1 MNREVS
7 SVLESDCRTA
17 HGPGSHVAMDTFGN
31 PPPAESPL
39 VRFLYPAPARRRTAG
54 GIFKW
59 WESRRLAY
67 NVVVGAGGALT
78 MSIATVF
85 GQIVGEPMA
94 VSQLLTPV
102 IPIAIMAN
110 ICYTLGPVTEWF
122 LHRLW
127 GRDVQPVGPHLF
139 RAGLI
144 LSAGATFLLPTLLMG
159 FALVLWLVRGIFG
172 LG

>member
-7 SVLESDCRTA
+7 SVLESDSRAA
-17 HGPGSHVAMDTFGN
+17 HGTGAHAAVDPFGD
-31 PPPAESPL
+31 PPATESPL

-67 NVVVGAGGALT
+67 NVIVGAGGALT

-85 GQIVGEPMA
+85 SQIVGQPMA
-94 VSQLLTPV
+94 VSQLLAPV
-102 IPIAIMAN
+102 LPIAIMAN
-110 ICYTLGPVTEWF
+110 ICYTLGPLTEWF

-127 GRDVQPVGPHLF
+127 GTDVQPSGPHLF

-172 LG
+172 LF

>member
-1 MNREVS
+1 MNREVPS
-7 SVLESDCRTA
+7 ALESASRA
-17 HGPGSHVAMDTFGN
+17 AVDTIGD
-31 PPPAESPL
+31 PTSESPL
-39 VRFLYPAPARRRTAG
+39 VRFLYPDPARRRTAG

-67 NVVVGAGGALT
+67 NVIVGVCGAFT

-85 GQIVGEPMA
+85 GAIIGEPMA
-94 VSQLLTPV
+94 VGNLLTPV
-102 IPIAIMAN
+102 LPIAIIAN
-110 ICYTLGPVTEWF
+110 ICYTLGPLTEWS

-127 GRDVQPVGPHLF
+127 GKEVLPVGPHLF

-144 LSAGATFLLPTLLMG
+144 LSTGVTFLLPTLLMG
-159 FALVLWLVRGIFG
+159 FALVLWLVRAVLG

>member
-7 SVLESDCRTA
+7 SVLESDSRAA
-17 HGPGSHVAMDTFGN
+17 HEPGGHAAIDTFGD
-31 PPPAESPL
+31 PPSLESPL

-67 NVVVGAGGALT
+67 NVIVGAGGALT

-85 GQIVGEPMA
+85 SQLIGQPMA
-94 VSQLLTPV
+94 AAQLLAPV
-102 IPIAIMAN
+102 VPIAIMAN
-110 ICYTLGPVTEWF
+110 ICYTLGPLTEWF

>member
-7 SVLESDCRTA
+7 SILESDSRAA
-17 HGPGSHVAMDTFGN
+17 HGPGSHAAIDTFGD
-31 PPPAESPL
+31 PPSSESPL
-39 VRFLYPAPARRRTAG
+39 ARFLYPAPARRRTAG

-67 NVVVGAGGALT
+67 NVIVGAGGALT

-85 GQIVGEPMA
+85 SQIIGAPMA
-94 VSQLLTPV
+94 VSELLTPV

-110 ICYTLGPVTEWF
+110 ICYTLGPLTEWF

>member
-7 SVLESDCRTA
+7 SVLESDSRAA
-17 HGPGSHVAMDTFGN
+17 HTPGSQ
-31 PPPAESPL
+31 PALETIGDPSPSESPL
-39 VRFLYPAPARRRTAG
+39 ARFLFPSPARRRTAG

-67 NVVVGAGGALT
+67 NVIVGVSGALT

-85 GQIVGEPMA
+85 GQLIGEPMA
-94 VSQLLTPV
+94 VGQLLTPV
-102 IPIAIMAN
+102 VPIAIMAN
-110 ICYTLGPVTEWF
+110 ICYTLGPLTEWF

-127 GRDVQPVGPHLF
+127 GKEVLPVGPHLF

-144 LSAGATFLLPTLLMG
+144 LSTGVIFLIPTLLMG
-159 FALVLWLVRGIFG
+159 FALVLWLVRAVLG

>member
-7 SVLESDCRTA
+7 SVLESDSRTA
-17 HGPGSHVAMDTFGN
+17 HGSGSPAAIDTFGD
-31 PPPAESPL
+31 PPSSESPL
-39 VRFLYPAPARRRTAG
+39 IRFLYPAPARRTAG

-67 NVVVGAGGALT
+67 NVIVGAGGALT
-78 MSIATVF
+78 MSIATVISQLV
-85 GQIVGEPMA
+85 GQPMA
-94 VSQLLTPV
+94 VSELMAPV

-110 ICYTLGPVTEWF
+110 ICYTLGPLTEWG

-127 GRDVQPVGPHLF
+127 GREVQPVGPHLF

-172 LG
+172 IG

>member
-7 SVLESDCRTA
+7 PVPDPPTSESR
-17 HGPGSHVAMDTFGN
+17 
-31 PPPAESPL
+31 L
-39 VRFLYPAPARRRTAG
+39 VGFLYPAPARRRTLG
-54 GIFKW
+54 GILRW

-67 NVVVGAGGALT
+67 NTIVGVCGALT

-85 GQIVGEPMA
+85 GQIIGQPMA
-94 VSQLLTPV
+94 VAQLLAPV
-102 IPIAIMAN
+102 LPIAIAAN
-110 ICYTLGPVTEWF
+110 VCYSLGPLTEWL

-127 GRDVQPVGPHLF
+127 GRDVLPVGPHLF

-144 LSAGATFLLPTLLMG
+144 LSTGVVFLIPTLLMG
-159 FALVLWLVRGIFG
+159 FALVLWVVRGIIG

>member
-1 MNREVS
+1 MNREAH
-7 SVLESDCRTA
+7 SVLEPDSRA
-17 HGPGSHVAMDTFGN
+17 ARGPGSHVAMDTFGD
-31 PPPAESPL
+31 PPSAESPL
-39 VRFLYPAPARRRTAG
+39 VRFLYPAPAQRRTAG

-67 NVVVGAGGALT
+67 NVIVGAGGALT

-85 GQIVGEPMA
+85 GQLVGQPMA
-94 VSQLLTPV
+94 VGQFLAPV

-110 ICYTLGPVTEWF
+110 ICYTLGPLTEWG

-127 GRDVQPVGPHLF
+127 GREVEPVGPHLF

-159 FALVLWLVRGIFG
+159 FALVLWMVRGIFG
-172 LG
+172 IG